1 MLIAPESPVL
11 PEVVG
16 ERPDEGLRH
25 LRTYQPVRCRYC
37 GSRAVLWSN
46 ALIALLTHHFET
58 MRDHRVWTQTL
69 KDSQDRLFKWSE
81 RVRADQ
87 EADRPDGTTDED
99 LEQAPYQAPGCQMP
113 SVEPSRAQGRMSADP
128 RQPCQSALGAVLPTK
143 GLVGGRIIRLAAL
156 RLLPFS
162 HPLW

>member
-1 MLIAPESPVL
+1 MLIARESRVL

-16 ERPDEGLRH
+16 ESPDEGLRH
-25 LRTYQPVRCRYC
+25 LPTCQPVRCRYC
-37 GSRAVLWSN
+37 VSRAVLCSN
-46 ALIALLTHHFET
+46 AVLALLTDHFET
-58 MRDHRVWTQTL
+58 LRDHRVWTQTL

-81 RVRADQ
+81 RVRPDQ
-87 EADRPDGTTDED
+87 EADRPDGTTDEA
-99 LEQAPYQAPGCQMP
+99 LERAPCQAPGCRMP

-128 RQPCQSALGAVLPTK
+128 RQPCQCPLAAVPPTK